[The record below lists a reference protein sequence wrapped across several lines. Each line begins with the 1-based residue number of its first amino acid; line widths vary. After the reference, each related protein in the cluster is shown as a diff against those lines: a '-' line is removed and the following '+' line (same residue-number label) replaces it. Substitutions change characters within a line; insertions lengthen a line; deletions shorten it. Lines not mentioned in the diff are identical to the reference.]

1 MKYIKNIM
9 IAVFGTIF
17 GMVLMSTIHTCKTNT
32 IFATETVEHIV
43 EADANTFITEDETVL
58 KFATYPYSIS
68 EVGKEHIKD
77 YESLRLKPY
86 CIGKNTRPS
95 IGYGHQI
102 LDNEKYTTI
111 TKAEAEAIF
120 EKDIE
125 KTNAS
130 INRLLKNLNKKFKFS
145 QGFIDG
151 LGSLIYNCGE
161 YGITQTEFY
170 QRLNNCRYDNSV
182 KSNINQSDYNYTIA
196 AVKNTKVTHAG
207 HKSRRLAEYQM
218 MINYD

>member
-1 MKYIKNIM
+1 MRYIKNIM
-9 IAVFGTIF
+9 IVVFGAIF
-17 GMVLMSTIHTCKTNT
+17 GMVLANTFHTCNTN
-32 IFATETVEHIV
+32 IPVVTETVETIQSS
-43 EADANTFITEDETVL
+43 DSNTFIVKDETVL

-68 EVGKEHIKD
+68 EIGKEHIKE
-77 YESLRLKPY
+77 YESLRLEPY
-86 CIGKNTRPS
+86 WIGKNPRPS

-102 LDNEKYTTI
+102 LDNENFTKI

-130 INRLLKNLNKKFKFS
+130 INRLLKNINKKFKFS

-161 YGITQTEFY
+161 YGVSQTEFY
-170 QRLNNCRYDNSV
+170 QRLNNCRYDDSV
-182 KSNINQSDYNYTIA
+182 ESNINQSDYNYTIA
-196 AVKNTKVTHAG
+196 AVKNTKVTYAG
-207 HKSRRLAEYQM
+207 HKPRRQAEYQM
-218 MINYD
+218 MIN

>member
-1 MKYIKNIM
+1 MRYIKNIM
-9 IAVFGTIF
+9 IAVLGTLF
-17 GMVLMSTIHTCKTNT
+17 GMVLMSTFHTCKINT
-32 IFATETVEHIV
+32 IFTTETVETIKCS
-43 EADANTFITEDETVL
+43 DSNTFIVKDETVL

-68 EVGKEHIKD
+68 EIGKEHIKD

-86 CIGKNTRPS
+86 YVGKNTRPS

-120 EKDIE
+120 DKDIE

-182 KSNINQSDYNYTIA
+182 ESNINQSDYNYTIA

-207 HKSRRLAEYQM
+207 HKPRRLAEYKM
-218 MINYD
+218 MIN